1 MGLRWCFSNSDELLT
16 TKLHRRKSPVE
27 TPGAPR
33 DTKESDILLS
43 APDIFLQSRII
54 DEGIAVLLAA
64 IHGIVAVYLFLAYG
78 VLLRPAQQ
86 HLDKP

>member
-1 MGLRWCFSNSDELLT
+1 MGVWVST
-16 TKLHRRKSPVE
+16 WI
-27 TPGAPR
+27 GAVVIVVIA
-33 DTKESDILLS
+33 ESDILLS

-54 DEGIAVLLAA
+54 DKRIAVLLAA

-78 VLLRPAQQ
+78 VLLCPAQQ